1 MNNEERLIPFLGG
14 LVVGGAVSSNV
25 NRPTYYQTPY
35 YTYYPQYNYYP
46 YQYGMNYPSTINY
59 ETNINTQYPVKMV
72 NEYPYPI
79 IVSSEERSVEDV
91 SFVPIYKEN

>member
-25 NRPTYYQTPY
+25 NRPTYYQAPY

-59 ETNINTQYPVKMV
+59 ETNI
-72 NEYPYPI
+72 
-79 IVSSEERSVEDV
+79 
-91 SFVPIYKEN
+91 